1 MATRKRGTLRLE
13 ADLGFSLPGGLASN
27 ASRIGLL
34 EAIAATGSISA
45 AAKAVGYSYKGAWDA
60 VAAMNNLADAPLVER
75 STGGRHGG
83 GTVLTARGQE
93 LVQSFRTLE
102 AQHRRFIDT
111 LNDAH
116 ARSGADLR
124 VLGRMAMQT
133 SARNQF
139 AGKVTR
145 RTRGAVNDE
154 IEIALHGG
162 ERIVAIVTRESSDA
176 LNLKRGAEAIALVKA
191 SSIMVAVDDGAPL
204 RLSARNQLRGR
215 IAAVHRGAVNS
226 EVIIELAGGN
236 TIAAIITNASVDAL
250 GLHAGGAAIALFKA
264 SSVIVATTP

>member
-27 ASRIGLL
+27 ASRIALL

-45 AAKAVGYSYKGAWDA
+45 AAKEVGYSYKGAWDA
-60 VAAMNNLADAPLVER
+60 IAAMNNLADAPLVER
-75 STGGRHGG
+75 TAGGRHGG
-83 GTVLTARGQE
+83 GTVLTARGEE
-93 LVQSFRTLE
+93 LVQSFRALE
-102 AQHRRFIDT
+102 AQHQRFIAS

-116 ARSGADLR
+116 ARSADLR

-162 ERIVAIVTRESSDA
+162 ERIVATVTRESSEA

-191 SSIMVAVDDGAPL
+191 SSILIAVDDGAPL

-215 IAAVHRGAVNS
+215 VAALHRGAVNS
-226 EVIIELAGGN
+226 EVVIELSGGN
-236 TIAAIITNASVDAL
+236 SLAAIITNASVEAL
-250 GLHAGGAAIALFKA
+250 GLAEGSEAIALFKA